1 MVGAGIA
8 GLACAR
14 RAAELGMRPLVI
26 ERSRGVGGR
35 CATRRV
41 EGQAVDHGLPFLHGS
56 HPEFLRALDA
66 VPATALHGWP
76 ERVRGRGTACHPAAL
91 SPRDLKRAFADGLT
105 AFPKHLGRGLDVRLE
120 TRVEALDLRGERP
133 VLRLSGGDRLTAE
146 RVVLALACEQAAALL
161 AGDAGAEVAAMAR
174 LLAMIGTVPCCTLLA
189 GYPLEV
195 EAPSWDV
202 WYPEDSK
209 IVQVLSHD
217 SSKRAGPRFRV
228 LVLQA
233 HARWSRDRAEVPPA
247 SWAQELLAEAARLA
261 GDWAGRPLWTQAHLW
276 RHGRVDPD
284 GELALPVSIPLGKG
298 ARLGLAGELFHP
310 GGGAQA
316 AYLSGR
322 ALADR
327 LAGEEA
333 A

>member
-1 MVGAGIA
+1 M
-8 GLACAR
+8 
-14 RAAELGMRPLVI
+14 
-26 ERSRGVGGR
+26 
-35 CATRRV
+35 
-41 EGQAVDHGLPFLHGS
+41 
-56 HPEFLRALDA
+56 
-66 VPATALHGWP
+66 
-76 ERVRGRGTACHPAAL
+76 
-91 SPRDLKRAFADGLT
+91 
-105 AFPKHLGRGLDVRLE
+105 
-120 TRVEALDLRGERP
+120 
-133 VLRLSGGDRLTAE
+133 
-146 RVVLALACEQAAALL
+146 LALACEQAAALL
-161 AGDAGAEVAAMAR
+161 ASVPGDAGAEVAAMAR

-233 HARWSRDRAEVPPA
+233 HARWSRDRTEVPPA
-247 SWAQELLAEAARLA
+247 SWAEELLAEAARLA
-261 GDWAGRPLWTQAHLW
+261 GVWAGRPLWTQAHLW

-284 GELALPVSIPLGKG
+284 GELALPVSIALGKG